1 MKMQQLAACVM
12 AGCLASSGALFIH
25 EFPAYGAQEIRMIDA
40 DDSPVEYRT
49 EDEIRDF
56 YSNHPFSLYMA
67 DTYDE
72 TPDIQNEVPGKL
84 SDETVTNA
92 LNSLNFMRY
101 IAGIS
106 SDVENN
112 EWYEN
117 MVMAGTTLL
126 TKVGTLTHTPKKPAG
141 VSQEFYE
148 LGYQGTSSS
157 NLGWGDRTLA
167 SVVIN
172 GWMNDGDA
180 SNIDRVGHRRWC
192 LNPRM
197 QATGFGHSGSYTGM
211 YSFDN
216 WNEGSGSDPDFV
228 LWPGQTMPT
237 EYFSGPWNI
246 SFSKD
251 VYSLKSSDKSKIKI
265 TMTSEKTGKEYS
277 ISSSDTNASGKYMN
291 LETSN
296 YGYGPSLI
304 FTPGVKFSA
313 GDNVTVKITGLK
325 SDDGYDGIQYTVH
338 FFSMNGSGNTSTTG
352 TATGTATAKKLSG
365 ISLNHSSYTLKP
377 QNSLKL
383 IAGLRPSDAADAD
396 IDDVEWYS
404 SNDDVA
410 SVEEDGVVTAW
421 GTGTAV
427 ITAELQGYKATCTIT
442 VSSGSSGLGSNG
454 SGSSGGSGSGGSGSG
469 GSGSGGSSFSGDKGL
484 ASDLPDYVVRG
495 TWGTTS
501 EGSWNFMDESGKF
514 YKNCWAA
521 IYNPYADLSKGQS
534 AFDWFRFDT
543 DGSMVTGWFLDT
555 DGSYYYLNNDSDG
568 TRGRMVTG
576 WCWVPDAAGVRKC
589 YYFNPNSDGKRGK
602 MLSNTTVDGNTL
614 NADGAWTVNGAV
626 QTK

>member
-1 MKMQQLAACVM
+1 MKRQQLAVFVM
-12 AGCLASSGALFIH
+12 AGCLAAFGVSLIH
-25 EFPAYGAQEIRMIDA
+25 AMPAYASQEIRMIDA

-49 EDEIRDF
+49 EDEIREF
-56 YSNHPFSLYMA
+56 YSDHPFSLSMT
-67 DTYDE
+67 DTYDVA
-72 TPDIQNEVPGKL
+72 PDIQNEVAGKL

-92 LNSLNFMRY
+92 LNSLNFVRY

-106 SDVENN
+106 SDVESSD
-112 EWYEN
+112 WYEN
-117 MVMAGTTLL
+117 MTMAGTTLL
-126 TKVGTLTHTPKKPAG
+126 TKVGSLNHTPKKPAG
-141 VSQEFYE
+141 VSDDFYE
-148 LGYQGTSSS
+148 LGYDGTSSS
-157 NLGWGDRTLA
+157 NLGWGYRTLA
-167 SVVIN
+167 SAVVS
-172 GWMNDGDA
+172 GWMDDGDT

-216 WNEGSGSDPDFV
+216 WNEDSGSDPDLV

-237 EYFSGPWNI
+237 EYFEGPWNI
-246 SFSKD
+246 SFSKGA
-251 VYSLKSSDKSKIKI
+251 YSLKSSDKSKIKI

-277 ISSSDTNASGKYMN
+277 ISSSDTNKSGKYMN

-304 FTPGVKFSA
+304 FNPGVKFSA

-325 SDDGYDGIQYTVH
+325 SNDGYDGIQYTVH
-338 FFSMNGSGNTSTTG
+338 FFSMNGSSSNGTGSTG
-352 TATGTATAKKLSG
+352 TSNNKNLTG
-365 ISLNHSSYTLKP
+365 ISLNYSSRTLKP
-377 QNSLKL
+377 ENSLKL
-383 IAGLRPSDAADAD
+383 TVSLRPSNATNAD

-410 SVEEDGVVTAW
+410 SVDSDGTVTAW
-421 GTGTAV
+421 EAGTAV

-442 VSSGSSGLGSNG
+442 VSSGSSGSGSSG
-454 SGSSGGSGSGGSGSG
+454 SGSSGGSGSGSSGSGS
-469 GSGSGGSSFSGDKGL
+469 SGSKRPASNSG
-484 ASDLPDYVVRG
+484 LPDYVVEG
-495 TWGTTS
+495 TWGIGS
-501 EGSWNFMDESGKF
+501 NGSWIFMDESGKF

-534 AFDWFRFDT
+534 AFDWFRFDAE
-543 DGSMVTGWFLDT
+543 GSMMTGWFLDT

-576 WCWVPDAAGVRKC
+576 WYWVPDAAGVRKC
-589 YYFNPNSDGKRGK
+589 YYFNPNSDGKRGR
-602 MLSNTTVDGNTL
+602 MLSNTTVEGYAL

>member
-1 MKMQQLAACVM
+1 M
-12 AGCLASSGALFIH
+12 AGCLAALGTFLIH
-25 EFPAYGAQEIRMIDA
+25 PLPAYAAREIRMIGA

-56 YSNHPFSLYMA
+56 YSDHPFSLSLA
-67 DTYDE
+67 DTYDV
-72 TPDIQNEVPGKL
+72 TPDIQSEVPGEL

-112 EWYEN
+112 DWYEN
-117 MVMAGTTLL
+117 MAMAGTTLL
-126 TKVGTLTHTPKKPAG
+126 TKVGSLTHTPKKPAG

-148 LGYQGTSSS
+148 LGYEGTSSS
-157 NLGWGDRTLA
+157 NLGWGNRTLA
-167 SVVIN
+167 SVVVN
-172 GWMNDGDA
+172 GWMDDGDA

-216 WNEGSGSDPDFV
+216 WNDDGDSDPDLV
-228 LWPGQTMPT
+228 LWPAQTMPV

-246 SFSKD
+246 SFSED
-251 VYSLKSSDKSKIKI
+251 VYSLKSSDKSKIRI
-265 TMTSEKTGKEYS
+265 TMTSEKTGEEYS
-277 ISSSDTNASGKYMN
+277 ISSSDTNVSGKYMN

-325 SDDGYDGIQYTVH
+325 SDDGYDGIQYVVH
-338 FFSMNGSGNTSTTG
+338 FFSMNGSG
-352 TATGTATAKKLSG
+352 
-365 ISLNHSSYTLKP
+365 
-377 QNSLKL
+377 
-383 IAGLRPSDAADAD
+383 
-396 IDDVEWYS
+396 
-404 SNDDVA
+404 
-410 SVEEDGVVTAW
+410 
-421 GTGTAV
+421 
-427 ITAELQGYKATCTIT
+427 
-442 VSSGSSGLGSNG
+442 SGSSGQGSDG
-454 SGSSGGSGSGGSGSG
+454 SGASGGFGTGGNGFSGS
-469 GSGSGGSSFSGDKGL
+469 KRP
-484 ASDLPDYVVRG
+484 ASDSALPDYVVRG
-495 TWGTTS
+495 TWGATS
-501 EGSWNFMDESGKF
+501 EGSWNFKDESGKF

-521 IYNPYADLSKGQS
+521 IYNPYANLSEGQS
-534 AFDWFRFDT
+534 AFDWFRFDA
-543 DGSMVTGWFLDT
+543 DGSMVTGWFLDS
-555 DGSYYYLNNDSDG
+555 DGSYYYMNNDSDG

-576 WCWVPDAAGVRKC
+576 WCWVSDASGVRKC

-602 MLSNTTVDGNTL
+602 MLSNTTVDGNTM
-614 NADGAWTVNGAV
+614 NADGAWMVNGAV